1 MRQTTKPQSTANDR
15 SRQAALA
22 LLRDGRATV
31 TEIAG
36 LAGTS
41 RQLVRHWAIRA
52 NVDAGAIQ
60 RARDRYLARAW
71 REAGGTN
78 AV

>member
-1 MRQTTKPQSTANDR
+1 MGQTTRRQTTANDTAR
-15 SRQAALA
+15 LAALA

-41 RQLVRHWAIRA
+41 RQLVRHWSIRA
-52 NVDAGAIQ
+52 GIDAGAIQ

-71 REAGGTN
+71 CEAGGGT
-78 AV
+78 